1 MSEKNARYEKLI
13 HLINLWQDFEKE
25 KTGTIEL
32 EEFAIWMLTKATT
45 QKPVFANKLKNTNN
59 IPLEAVINV
68 LLLRS
73 AKFIEQQMKPVFA
86 ESPITFTDY
95 RILACV
101 DSRKNPRKIEVIT
114 EVMLET
120 TTATAI
126 MKNLIGE
133 DLLSEAQDA
142 LDKRSKR
149 LTITKKGQTVFFQKR
164 LEVIALLPGMFAV
177 LSLEEKQQLV
187 DLLTSVDRFFA
198 NL

>member
-13 HLINLWQDFEKE
+13 QLINLWQDFEKE

-32 EEFAIWMLTKATT
+32 EEFAIWMLTKAQT
-45 QKPVFANKLKNTNN
+45 QKPVFANQLKNTNN

-73 AKFIEQQMKPVFA
+73 AKFIEQQMKPVFT
-86 ESPITFTDY
+86 ESPITYTDY

-101 DSRKNPRKIEVIT
+101 DSRKNPRKIEVIN

-126 MKNLIGE
+126 MKNLIEE

-149 LTITKKGQTVFFQKR
+149 LSLTKKGQILFYQKK
-164 LEVIALLPGMFAV
+164 LEVIALLPSMFAV
-177 LSLEEKQQLV
+177 LPLDEKQQLV
-187 DLLTSVDRFFA
+187 NLLTNVDRFFS